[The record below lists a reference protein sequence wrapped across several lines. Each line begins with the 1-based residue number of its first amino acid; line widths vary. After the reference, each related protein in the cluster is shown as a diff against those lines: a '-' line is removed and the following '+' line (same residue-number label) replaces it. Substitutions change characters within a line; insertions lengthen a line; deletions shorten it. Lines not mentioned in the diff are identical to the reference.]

1 MIPHAKIPGR
11 VMLGEPK
18 PDDSFVDNTV
28 YRYKMI
34 NGEKVLIG
42 TQDPFPEGWFDPEGW
57 RRTKTGEE
65 ENDMGKQRE
74 IPTYPE
80 LLKAFQESGYKIA
93 PVKREF
99 KIHWNT
105 AQRWLFDA
113 GLIDE
118 NGKPTDKAKPKQM
131 FSKEEATPMET
142 AIEETS
148 KGEEVLDSIDAGKK
162 PKATDEK
169 CRNCG
174 RTIPGDEVKYW
185 HRGWM
190 CNECAGSVLD
200 ASLKPDEAVK
210 AESHDHHI
218 NAEPPDASPDE
229 FNAGEVSHAMPDN
242 QTPVC
247 EPVSKVKGRE
257 LCVACGEIADFK
269 VDGKWYCY
277 KHEQAGSQYG
287 PEDNDY
293 QDEIEQAVTQ
303 AAEKNFKRQRFLLE
317 VITNIIEL
325 AEVRRVPAELTV
337 ELIDAVLVVA

>member
-1 MIPHAKIPGR
+1 MILLGDLKPGEFIKYDYLVGYSDICTGQGTITEITEKAIR
-11 VMLGEPK
+11 VRKKSGHYDVLRIRDIERNETRILGREPK
-18 PDDSFVDNTV
+18 
-28 YRYKMI
+28 K
-34 NGEKVLIG
+34 
-42 TQDPFPEGWFDPEGW
+42 
-57 RRTKTGEE
+57 E
-65 ENDMGKQRE
+65 ENEMCKRGAPDCKKLR
-74 IPTYPE
+74 
-80 LLKAFQESGYKIA
+80 KAYQESGYNISA
-93 PVKREF
+93 VQREF
-99 KIHWNT
+99 KTHWNT
-105 AQRWLFDA
+105 ARRWLFEA

-118 NGKPTDKAKPKQM
+118 ISKPTEKAKGNKPKQM
-131 FSKEEATPMET
+131 FSEKEERPMET

-229 FNAGEVSHAMPDN
+229 FNAGEVSHAMPDT
-242 QTPVC
+242 QTPVS
-247 EPVSKVKGRE
+247 EP
-257 LCVACGEIADFK
+257 
-269 VDGKWYCY
+269 
-277 KHEQAGSQYG
+277 AGSQYK

-317 VITNIIEL
+317 VIANIIEL

>member
-80 LLKAFQESGYKIA
+80 LRKVYQESGYNISA
-93 PVKREF
+93 VQREF
-99 KIHWNT
+99 TTHWNT
-105 AQRWLFDA
+105 ARRWLFDA

-118 NGKPTDKAKPKQM
+118 INKPTAKAKENEPKQM
-131 FSKEEATPMET
+131 FSEEEATPMET

-190 CNECAGSVLD
+190 CNECAGYVLD

-229 FNAGEVSHAMPDN
+229 FNAGEVCHSMPDN
-242 QTPVC
+242 QAPVRD
-247 EPVSKVKGRE
+247 P
-257 LCVACGEIADFK
+257 
-269 VDGKWYCY
+269 
-277 KHEQAGSQYG
+277 AGSQYE

>member
-11 VMLGEPK
+11 VILGEPK

-57 RRTKTGEE
+57 RRTKTGEGEDNMAGPIRPAPDYE
-65 ENDMGKQRE
+65 ELKQALRE
-74 IPTYPE
+74 HKTVYRMSKHYHAGFTTVQKW
-80 LLKAFQESGYKIA
+80 LLA
-93 PVKREF
+93 
-99 KIHWNT
+99 
-105 AQRWLFDA
+105 A
-113 GLIDE
+113 GLIDKE
-118 NGKPTDKAKPKQM
+118 NKPIESGESKQM
-131 FSKEEATPMET
+131 FSEKEERPMET

-190 CNECAGSVLD
+190 CNECAGYVLD

-218 NAEPPDASPDE
+218 STEPPSASPHE
-229 FNAGEVSHAMPDN
+229 FNAGEVCHSMPDA
-242 QTPVC
+242 QTPVG
-247 EPVSKVKGRE
+247 EP
-257 LCVACGEIADFK
+257 
-269 VDGKWYCY
+269 
-277 KHEQAGSQYG
+277 AGSQYK

-293 QDEIEQAVTQ
+293 QDEIEQVIT
-303 AAEKNFKRQRFLLE
+303 AAANRGFERKGFVLE
-317 VITNIIEL
+317 VIANIIEL
-325 AEVRRVPAELTV
+325 AEVRRTPAELTV

>member
-218 NAEPPDASPDE
+218 SAEPSDASQDE
-229 FNAGEVSHAMPDN
+229 LAPCETGHAMPDA
-242 QTPVC
+242 QTLVC
-247 EPVSKVKGRE
+247 EP
-257 LCVACGEIADFK
+257 
-269 VDGKWYCY
+269 
-277 KHEQAGSQYG
+277 AGSQYE

-293 QDEIEQAVTQ
+293 QDEPDKAMSPAGGINFNRKAFVIQMIEATMEN
-303 AAEKNFKRQRFLLE
+303 ARNAKAPADLTLE
-317 VITNIIEL
+317 I
-325 AEVRRVPAELTV
+325 
-337 ELIDAVLVVA
+337 IDAILVVA